1 MKTSVIE
8 VHEMLSVWSVDEV
21 EKRIGEVPG
30 VESVTV
36 NYAAKSATVRYD
48 ETRLQVA
55 DIKSA
60 VRQSG
65 YESPGESP
73 PTPKASTTAPVAPS
87 AAPAPAAPKPSPA
100 TPTVTSAG
108 PKSATDAAAAVPAPA
123 APKGDGQQAKAEPA
137 APPATPVAA
146 TPKPSPDAPAA
157 KPAPTSAAP
166 KPVAPAAPAPAAPAG
181 DGKKDKAAT
190 DSPPSTPAVAAPK
203 PHPDAPVAAPGAAP
217 AAPATGGHK
226 DHHAHMAAD
235 FRKRFWISLAITLP
249 ILVLSPMLQTLVGL
263 REAIRF
269 PGDLY
274 VLFGLSSA
282 VFWYGGWPF
291 LKGFFQELKSRR
303 PGMMTLISVAVAT
316 AYIYSS
322 AVVFGLTGKM
332 FFWELATLVDIM
344 LLGHWIE
351 MKSVMGASR
360 ALEELAK
367 LMPSDAHKLMPDGS
381 VKDVPLG
388 ELAVNDKVLIK
399 PGEKI
404 PADGVIV
411 AGESSVNEAMLTGES
426 TPAAKKTG
434 AKVIGGAINGE
445 GSLTI
450 EVKGTGK
457 DSFLSQVID
466 LVKQAQESKSKTQ
479 DLANTAALWLTMV
492 ALGGGVITLVVWL
505 AFMGKDFA
513 FAIERAVTVMVIA
526 CPHALGLAVPLVVAV
541 STALAAKNGLLI
553 RNRVAFEG
561 ARKLQAIIFDKTG
574 TLTEGR
580 FGVTETLVLS
590 QDINEETLRT
600 YAASVDAN
608 SEHPIAKAIAAASE
622 KKLPVENFK
631 SITGKGAEGRVEG
644 KDIKVVSPGYLRDQ
658 NIALADPRVEP
669 LQAQGKT
676 VVFVLV
682 DGQLKGAIALADIV
696 RPEAKQAIA
705 TLKALNIQC
714 LMLTGDNK
722 ATAKWVSDQ
731 VGLDEYF
738 AEVLPQDK
746 AAKVKEVQSRGKLV
760 AMTGDGVNDAPAL
773 AQADVGIAIG
783 AGSDVA
789 VETADV
795 ILVRSNP
802 LDVVAIVQL
811 SRATYRKMIQNLIW
825 ATGYNVVAIPLA
837 AGALYAWGVLL
848 TPALGAVF
856 MSASTVIVAIN
867 ARLLRLKKGQAAEQ
881 REQKVSTKT
890 EQRENRD
897 RKTVTPLTEK
907 AA

>member
-1 MKTSVIE
+1 MKE
-8 VHEMLSVWSVDEV
+8 HEHPTKNTPETEPAQDEV
-21 EKRIGEVPG
+21 ARKA
-30 VESVTV
+30 
-36 NYAAKSATVRYD
+36 YAIYLKEGRPQGHAEQNWLEA
-48 ETRLQVA
+48 QA
-55 DIKSA
+55 QMA
-60 VRQSG
+60 HSG
-65 YESPGESP
+65 S
-73 PTPKASTTAPVAPS
+73 
-87 AAPAPAAPKPSPA
+87 
-100 TPTVTSAG
+100 
-108 PKSATDAAAAVPAPA
+108 
-123 APKGDGQQAKAEPA
+123 
-137 APPATPVAA
+137 
-146 TPKPSPDAPAA
+146 
-157 KPAPTSAAP
+157 
-166 KPVAPAAPAPAAPAG
+166 
-181 DGKKDKAAT
+181 
-190 DSPPSTPAVAAPK
+190 
-203 PHPDAPVAAPGAAP
+203 
-217 AAPATGGHK
+217 GHSDHS

-235 FRKRFWISLAITLP
+235 FRKRFWISLVLTLP
-249 ILVLSPMLQTLVGL
+249 ILLLSPMLQEFVGL

-269 PGDLY
+269 FGDVY
-274 VLFGLSSA
+274 VLFGFSSA

-291 LKGFFQELKSRR
+291 LKGFFEELKSRR
-303 PGMMTLISVAVAT
+303 PGMMTLISVAITT
-316 AYIYSS
+316 AYLYSG

-381 VKDVPLG
+381 VKDVPLN
-388 ELAVNDKVLIK
+388 ELAVDDKVLVK

-404 PADGVIV
+404 PADGIVV
-411 AGESSVNEAMLTGES
+411 AGESSVDEAMLTGES
-426 TPAAKKTG
+426 TPVAKETG
-434 AKVIGGAINGE
+434 GKVIGGAINGE

-479 DLANTAALWLTMV
+479 DLANTAALWLTIV
-492 ALGGGVITLVVWL
+492 ALGGGVITFLIWQV
-505 AFMGKDFA
+505 FMGEEFA
-513 FAIERAVTVMVIA
+513 FAIERTVTVMVIA

-553 RNRVAFEG
+553 RNRVSFES

-580 FGVTETLVLS
+580 FGVTDTLVLS
-590 QDINEETLRT
+590 QDIDEETLRR

-608 SEHPIAKAIAAASE
+608 SEHPIARAISASSD
-622 KKLPVENFK
+622 KKLPVEAFR
-631 SITGKGAEGRVEG
+631 SIPGKGAEGRVEG
-644 KDIKVVSPGYLRDQ
+644 KEIKVVSPGFLREQHIDLTDKR
-658 NIALADPRVEP
+658 IEP

-682 DGQLKGAIALADIV
+682 DGKLKGAIALADIV
-696 RPEAKQAIA
+696 RPEAKQAIEA
-705 TLKALNIQC
+705 LKSLNIRC
-714 LMLTGDNK
+714 MMLTGDNK
-722 ATAKWVSDQ
+722 ATAKWVSEQ

-746 AAKVKEVQSRGKLV
+746 AAKVKEVQSRGVLV

-811 SRATYRKMIQNLIW
+811 SRATYHKMIQNLLW

-848 TPALGAVF
+848 TPALGAVL

-867 ARLLRLKKGQAAEQ
+867 ARLLRLKAEPQPEAA
-881 REQKVSTKT
+881 K
-890 EQRENRD
+890 
-897 RKTVTPLTEK
+897 
-907 AA
+907 

>member
-1 MKTSVIE
+1 MKE
-8 VHEMLSVWSVDEV
+8 HEHETKNNHETELAHDEV
-21 EKRIGEVPG
+21 AKKAYAIYEKEGHPQGHAE
-30 VESVTV
+30 E
-36 NYAAKSATVRYD
+36 NWLEA
-48 ETRLQVA
+48 ETQLQHA
-55 DIKSA
+55 GSD
-60 VRQSG
+60 
-65 YESPGESP
+65 
-73 PTPKASTTAPVAPS
+73 PS
-87 AAPAPAAPKPSPA
+87 
-100 TPTVTSAG
+100 
-108 PKSATDAAAAVPAPA
+108 DHQ
-123 APKGDGQQAKAEPA
+123 DHQ
-137 APPATPVAA
+137 
-146 TPKPSPDAPAA
+146 
-157 KPAPTSAAP
+157 
-166 KPVAPAAPAPAAPAG
+166 
-181 DGKKDKAAT
+181 
-190 DSPPSTPAVAAPK
+190 
-203 PHPDAPVAAPGAAP
+203 
-217 AAPATGGHK
+217 
-226 DHHAHMAAD
+226 DHHSRMVAD
-235 FRKRFWISLAITLP
+235 FRKRFWISLVLTLP

-269 PGDLY
+269 PGDVY
-274 VLFGLSSA
+274 VLFGLASA

-291 LKGFFQELKSRR
+291 LKGLFEELKSRR
-303 PGMMTLISVAVAT
+303 PGMMTLVAVAIAT
-316 AYIYSS
+316 AYLYSS
-322 AVVFGLTGKM
+322 AVVFGLAGKM
-332 FFWELATLVDIM
+332 FFWELASLVDIM

-351 MKSVMGASR
+351 MKSVMGASK

-367 LMPSDAHKLMPDGS
+367 LMPSDAHKLMPDGG
-381 VKDVPLG
+381 VKDVPLS
-388 ELAVNDKVLIK
+388 ELALDDKVLIK

-411 AGESSVNEAMLTGES
+411 EGESSVNEAMLTGES
-426 TPAAKKTG
+426 TPVSKKKG
-434 AKVIGGAINGE
+434 GKVIGGAINGE

-479 DLANTAALWLTMV
+479 DLANTAALWLTIV
-492 ALGGGVITLVVWL
+492 ALGGGVITFLIWQVL
-505 AFMGKDFA
+505 MNKEFA
-513 FAIERAVTVMVIA
+513 FAIERTVTVMVIA

-553 RNRVAFEG
+553 RSRVAFEG

-580 FGVTETLVLS
+580 FGVTETLVVGE
-590 QDINEETLRT
+590 DIDEETLRK

-608 SEHPIAKAIAAASE
+608 SEHPIARAIASASE

-631 SITGKGAEGRVEG
+631 SIPGKGAEGRVEG
-644 KDIKVVSPGYLRDQ
+644 KDVKVVSPGFLREQ
-658 NIALADPRVEP
+658 NIALTDERVES

-676 VVFVLV
+676 VVFVVV
-682 DGQLKGAIALADIV
+682 DGKLKGAIALADIV
-696 RPEAKQAIA
+696 RPEAKQAIDA
-705 TLKALNIQC
+705 LKALNIRC

-746 AAKVKEVQSRGKLV
+746 AAKVKEVQSRGVLV

-811 SRATYRKMIQNLIW
+811 SRATYRKMIQNLLW
-825 ATGYNVVAIPLA
+825 ATGYNTFAIPLA

-848 TPALGAVF
+848 TPALGAVL

-867 ARLLRLKKGQAAEQ
+867 ARLLKIK
-881 REQKVSTKT
+881 
-890 EQRENRD
+890 
-897 RKTVTPLTEK
+897 P
-907 AA
+907 